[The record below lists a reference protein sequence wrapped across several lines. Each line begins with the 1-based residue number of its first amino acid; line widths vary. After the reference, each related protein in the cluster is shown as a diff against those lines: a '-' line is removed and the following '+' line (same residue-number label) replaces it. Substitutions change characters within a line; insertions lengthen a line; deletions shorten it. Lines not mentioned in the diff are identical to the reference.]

1 MVCGDLAIGGSSTC
15 AQESAVLGFVNDEGL
30 AQLDLVVAAPPRP
43 CPCVIRLAS
52 YNGPVV
58 AVDIPFVVTGHP
70 VGTPPAPILPSALL
84 TVTDVE
90 VQGDTGIGSWFGA
103 SPTRQ
108 LVHHRAQ
115 RRRRRGRQPRAHRR
129 GRQGRRTSRPSP

>member
-1 MVCGDLAIGGSSTC
+1 M
-15 AQESAVLGFVNDEGL
+15 
-30 AQLDLVVAAPPRP
+30 
-43 CPCVIRLAS
+43 
-52 YNGPVV
+52 

-108 LVHHRAQ
+108 LVITVRNDGDAVAVNPELTVGVGKAVGLEAQ
-115 RRRRRGRQPRAHRR
+115 ARDDRGVLD
-129 GRQGRRTSRPSP
+129 RPG